1 MSILVEDKM
10 LVHKVCNS
18 QLVRVGNKPL
28 FCEVCNRTVRPDEVA
43 EVDDTPSTF
52 SG

>member
-1 MSILVEDKM
+1 MLVEDLM

-18 QLVRVGNKPL
+18 QLVRVANKPL
-28 FCEVCNRTVRPDEVA
+28 FCEVCNRIVTMDEVL
-43 EVDDTPSTF
+43 EVDNSPSPF